1 MAILIV
7 ANQAFYCASPHT
19 EVTYRDRAKQH
30 MLARHKPGIYTSPK
44 VISRILQDLVA
55 FYESEIDVL
64 LIPLLSRSLVEVLLL
79 QYDNY
84 VEIYRKFISGNMDHS
99 DKDVFRRLLAP
110 TYARTVKF
118 LCERVTLLENIDAG
132 SFSRNLF
139 EQNAEGLFACATS
152 VVQISM
158 DCDSGYYIVPDHSR
172 LEIFPQ
178 TDERIYHLGVT
189 ETALLS
195 CLNGFGDRWRWE
207 VKNADQ
213 FVSGYA
219 NPGSTLL
226 REFYPDEH
234 AKFLDQPFSQELGYS
249 YQDAVS
255 VLGGVFDAYLLPS
268 GASPVWFVEKSIVL
282 SNYSGLTEVQVN
294 SLFEA
299 FTISA
304 ANIAL
309 EGRSFWN
316 PKFQHRLFR
325 RGILQV
331 KENGQDYYCWG
342 ESLYQEAL
350 MALVK
355 GFTYQYVPVEWNR
368 GSIRT
373 AAVELSRS
381 LGSWFENLSHSEFT
395 RVGIPAVKS
404 KKSIGHDALKLEFTP
419 GEIDLLAYLPAQ
431 RMLVIGECKRVEEG
445 TDPKHFRDAK
455 NEFVTSKKPYVA
467 KLRAK
472 VQFVKDHLNEVCK
485 ALSSAQELNI
495 QVEPKWISAVLIT
508 RYPTIAACFIPDL
521 PCVSLAELIR
531 DYSGQSSWPYP
542 STYLLSADQVRSLA
556 YQFWEEDQWNH
567 GNDQAHWYR
576 AEAQLAKIT

>member
-7 ANQAFYCASPHT
+7 ANKSFYYASPHT
-19 EVTYRDRAKQH
+19 EVVYKDRAKQH
-30 MLARHKPGIYTSPK
+30 ILARHKPGIYTSPK
-44 VISRILQDLVA
+44 SISLILQDIVA

-64 LIPLLSRSLVEVLLL
+64 LTPLLSRSLVEVLLL

-84 VEIYRKFISGNMDHS
+84 VEIYRKFIKGKLNRSDMDAV
-99 DKDVFRRLLAP
+99 KGFLAP

-118 LCERVTLLENIDAG
+118 LCERVTLLESIDAG
-132 SFSRNLF
+132 GFSRELF
-139 EQNAEGLFACATS
+139 DQNAEALFACANA
-152 VVQISM
+152 VVRISM
-158 DCDSGYYIVPDHSR
+158 DCDSGFYIVPDHSQ

-178 TDERIYHLGVT
+178 NDERIYHLGVT
-189 ETALLS
+189 DTALLC

-207 VKNADQ
+207 VKNAEQIVDGY
-213 FVSGYA
+213 VS
-219 NPGSTLL
+219 PGTTLL

-234 AKFLDQPFSQELGYS
+234 AKFLDKPFLQELGYS

-268 GASPVWFVEKSIVL
+268 GALPVWIVEKRIVL
-282 SNYSGLTEVQVN
+282 SNYSGLTQAQVN

-304 ANIAL
+304 ANIAS

-331 KENGQDYYCWG
+331 KQNGQDYYCWG
-342 ESLYQEAL
+342 KSLYQEAL

-368 GSIRT
+368 ASIRT

-381 LGSWFENLSHSEFT
+381 LGSWFENHSHSEFT

-404 KKSIGHDALKLEFTP
+404 KKSIGHGALKLEFTP

-431 RMLVIGECKRVEEG
+431 RILVIGECKRVEEG

-472 VQFVKDHLNEVCK
+472 VQFVRDNLNEICR
-485 ALSSAQELNI
+485 ALSSAQELDI

-508 RYPTIAACFIPDL
+508 RYPTIAACFIPDF

-531 DYSGQSSWPYP
+531 DYSGQNSWPYP
-542 STYLLSADQVRSLA
+542 STYLLSEDKVRSLA
-556 YQFWEEDQWNH
+556 YQFWEEDQWIH

-576 AEAQLAKIT
+576 AEDQLAKIT